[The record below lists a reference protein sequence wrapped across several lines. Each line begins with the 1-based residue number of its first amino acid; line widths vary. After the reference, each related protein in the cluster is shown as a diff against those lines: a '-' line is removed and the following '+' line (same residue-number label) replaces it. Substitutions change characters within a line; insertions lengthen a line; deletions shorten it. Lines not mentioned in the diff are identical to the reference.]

1 MMELALFKE
10 PFVEPWAP
18 ERLRLLFERNEDNN
32 SKGGNVSD
40 FYLYAWID
48 DREYCSGFQAIM
60 DDEFVLEFHA
70 PSHLSFGRISAKPL
84 GRAIKET
91 GGSVYDE
98 ERERIVANMA
108 SMHCDQFPDLIK
120 KIGEVALY
128 GASEQI
134 SLTGDEKKYLGK
146 LLKKR

>member
-1 MMELALFKE
+1 MELSLFKE

-32 SKGGNVSD
+32 SEGGNVSD

-84 GRAIKET
+84 GRAIAET
-91 GGSVYDE
+91 DNGAFDNQHE
-98 ERERIVANMA
+98 MILTRMK

-120 KIGEVALY
+120 KIGEVALH
-128 GASEQI
+128 GASERI
-134 SLTGDEKKYLGK
+134 SLTIDEKKYLGK